1 MKKWVKERK
10 KKQLSALSN
19 MNINSF
25 EGKVNIKFLFL
36 FREFLTSTTW
46 VKAPWNPSFLVDFL
60 WITYL
65 ENRSKKVNIS
75 IFAVLSMCEST
86 LDNENRTVVT
96 ILRWLPNTMWI
107 HTKSTGLFQKKSK
120 PNRWEGWRRHGISK
134 GIDEGWKF
142 QGSVKK
148 EVEFPQERSRK
159 THVEWR
165 GHAFQ
170 FEFFGNLTEWNC
182 LRFQETWETWRYKK
196 HNISRTKA
204 HIAKL

>member
-36 FREFLTSTTW
+36 FHEFLTSATW
-46 VKAPWNPSFLVDFL
+46 VKAPWNPSFLVHFL

-65 ENRSKKVNIS
+65 ENRSRKVKIS
-75 IFAVLSMCEST
+75 IFAALSMCESA
-86 LDNENRTVVT
+86 LDNKNRTVVT
-96 ILRWLPNTMWI
+96 ILRWLSNTTWI
-107 HTKSTGLFQKKSK
+107 HTKSTGLLQKKFK
-120 PNRWEGWRRHGISK
+120 PNSWEGWRRHGISK

-148 EVEFPQERSRK
+148 EVEFPQERSGK
-159 THVEWR
+159 THEEGEATNFLEIW
-165 GHAFQ
+165 
-170 FEFFGNLTEWNC
+170 LTETVLDSRKPGKPDVTKNIIS
-182 LRFQETWETWRYKK
+182 QELKHISPSCKK
-196 HNISRTKA
+196 
-204 HIAKL
+204 